1 MNLTELETKTLTTF
15 IGGLYA
21 EPGFSD
27 VDVNDLS
34 SELGISTKVLR
45 GALGS
50 LVKKNI
56 VFVAKDIVQ
65 HSLDGLKNY
74 DFTVIL
80 LRNFYNHNLIMGQTQ
95 PHFCSL
101 QAVFTQYKL

>member
-1 MNLTELETKTLTTF
+1 MTINELNLTELETKTLTTF

-56 VFVAKDIVQ
+56 VFVDENDGGYDIIY
-65 HSLDGLKNY
+65 LNKPYWGLVNESWAEEANY
-74 DFTVIL
+74 
-80 LRNFYNHNLIMGQTQ
+80 
-95 PHFCSL
+95 
-101 QAVFTQYKL
+101 

>member
-1 MNLTELETKTLTTF
+1 MNISELKLTELESKTLDTF
-15 IGGLYA
+15 VGCLYA

-50 LVKKNI
+50 LVKKGVVTINPNDSGYDIIDLNI
-56 VFVAKDIVQ
+56 RYWHLVNENWAEEAEYF
-65 HSLDGLKNY
+65 LKN
-74 DFTVIL
+74 
-80 LRNFYNHNLIMGQTQ
+80 N
-95 PHFCSL
+95 
-101 QAVFTQYKL
+101 